1 MYVSDAVDGREVRH
15 LGGITVSVDIE
26 ELAAHLER
34 QRKNAVKE
42 QYDAR
47 ATHATTA
54 FLLCFFLGYVGAHRF
69 YLGQWRSG
77 LAHFVIFA
85 LGAAG
90 VVGGLI
96 ASAPTNAAL
105 LIAGGVLILASLI
118 WEIIDLSRIDNEIH
132 QRNTLLAEGL
142 IAGAL
147 LAENAP
153 AEGAAA
159 KPDQPARTV
168 AAQSSAAGAAS
179 AGAITAADL
188 AEARALAD
196 QGGQAAISYHEATN
210 FTDSGTAD
218 GQSGAAAPEEPTAVT
233 ERNVVTEPLPASA
246 PAAPVS
252 EVDAASHP
260 ESAPRATDG
269 EEADRAAAP
278 SAGDALGLGAAALGA
293 AGLGIGAYEAAHA
306 HDAAM
311 AGPEPASPEPVAQWD
326 APTQPVEEPATQWG
340 APEPEPAAQEAP
352 AQWGEPAPAGWAEAV
367 APARDATAS
376 AMDATDAGA
385 PESIAPV
392 SDIAFASAAPAFI
405 TMPGEPATAPTS
417 PAWMEDAYTAPA
429 AGGAEA
435 DAVTE
440 PDMPLYVTP
449 QEAAPMYQPPA
460 APEPPAESY
469 VPPLPDVYSASAP
482 HPESYRP
489 SWEAPTEPATPAE
502 EPAAHTHEAEALAG
516 LAGLGAVAGAGAL
529 AERGFAQHADE
540 PTPEPEAAVTE
551 PMPETAPAT
560 ESAPVAE
567 PAVAAEPAAPR
578 MKRIRVKRRIV
589 VEGQVVREE
598 VVEREVPADAD
609 MAAEARRIQEELA
622 SADTA
627 GSDEIARLAH
637 LSPDAEIEVRRNIEG
652 LDPQH

>member
-1 MYVSDAVDGREVRH
+1 MHASDAVDGREVRR

-54 FLLCFFLGYVGAHRF
+54 FLLCFFLGYLGAHRF

-85 LGAAG
+85 LGVAG

-105 LIAGGVLILASLI
+105 LIVGGVLILASLI

-153 AEGAAA
+153 LEGVAA
-159 KPDQPARTV
+159 KPEQPAR
-168 AAQSSAAGAAS
+168 ASATQASPAGVAS

-210 FTDSGTAD
+210 FSDSGTANE
-218 GQSGAAAPEEPTAVT
+218 QAGAVAREEPTAVT
-233 ERNVVTEPLPASA
+233 ERNVVTEPLPAPA

-252 EVDAASHP
+252 EVDSVTQP
-260 ESAPRATDG
+260 EAPSVTLDG
-269 EEADRAAAP
+269 AEADRASGP
-278 SAGDALGLGAAALGA
+278 SAGEAFGLGAAALGA
-293 AGLGIGAYEAAHA
+293 AGLGFGVYEAAHA
-306 HDAAM
+306 HDATSVE
-311 AGPEPASPEPVAQWD
+311 PETASPEPAAQWD
-326 APTQPVEEPATQWG
+326 APTQPAQEPAAHWG
-340 APEPEPAAQEAP
+340 ATEQEPAAQEST
-352 AQWGEPAPAGWAEAV
+352 AQWSEPATAGWAEAV
-367 APARDATAS
+367 APAREATVGAV
-376 AMDATDAGA
+376 DATDAGA

-392 SDIAFASAAPAFI
+392 SDIAFTSAAPAFI
-405 TMPGEPATAPTS
+405 TMPGDPTTAPAS
-417 PAWMEDAYTAPA
+417 SAWMEDAYTAPA
-429 AGGAEA
+429 ADATDA
-435 DAVTE
+435 DVATE
-440 PDMPLYVTP
+440 PNIPLYVTP
-449 QEAAPMYQPPA
+449 QEAAPVYQPPA

-489 SWEAPTEPATPAE
+489 SWEAPTAPATPAA
-502 EPAAHTHEAEALAG
+502 EPEALAG

-529 AERGFAQHADE
+529 AEYGFARHAEE
-540 PTPEPEAAVTE
+540 PTIAPEAAVTE
-551 PMPETAPAT
+551 PALESAPAP
-560 ESAPVAE
+560 EPAPVAE
-567 PAVAAEPAAPR
+567 PDVAAEPAAPR

-627 GSDEIARLAH
+627 SSDEIARLAH
-637 LSPDAEIEVRRNIEG
+637 LSPDAEIEVHRNIEG